1 MSDNKKPNVV
11 DLRVEVS
18 VCYDL
23 TVVYECIVG
32 VSEEEWLALPDEQ
45 REERFSDLVSEVAEK
60 LYYDHDE
67 PSACEDEDSLLMR
80 IDIYY
85 DDTHV
90 HEETVWL
97 DRQAYADAEK
107 VEQQRMIEEEC
118 LDVLSRVRDDL
129 YCEIEGPFKE

>member
-1 MSDNKKPNVV
+1 
-11 DLRVEVS
+11 VS

-85 DDTHV
+85 DDHARPRRDGV
-90 HEETVWL
+90 VG
-97 DRQAYADAEK
+97 QASIRRCREGGAAAD
-107 VEQQRMIEEEC
+107 
-118 LDVLSRVRDDL
+118 D
-129 YCEIEGPFKE
+129 